1 MFFEWVAC
9 KELHVIGPREVSGM
23 TNETRRELLAHRDEI
38 RRHLQELSKGTHSRG
53 SSPARRHT
61 SKQMLR
67 YLLDNIERKLAGTDK
82 HERK

>member
-1 MFFEWVAC
+1 MIV
-9 KELHVIGPREVSGM
+9 PREVSGM
-23 TNETRRELLAHRDEI
+23 TSETRRKLQARRDEI
-38 RRHLQELSKGTHSRG
+38 RRHLQELAKGPHGRG

-67 YLLDNIERKLAGTDK
+67 YLLDDIERELAGTEK